1 MRRSS
6 LITLQNRLWTGLIV
20 TVVGV
25 VMSASAFGQSTGGL
39 KGKVR
44 TQSGS
49 GIAGATVI
57 ARQNGADLKTA
68 TANGKGEF
76 VLDGL
81 NSGVYNLVFD
91 AKGYSSGVLYNVEVK
106 KNKVNDLGER
116 LILSRDQGSMV
127 IVKGSIF
134 FKDGTSVIGAK
145 VDIERINSDGSVKKL
160 GSGSTNISGEFTY
173 RQTEGAAKLRI
184 TAYYNKASGSKEI
197 DVSEPAIYRLAISL
211 DINRD
216 GKP

>member
-1 MRRSS
+1 M
-6 LITLQNRLWTGLIV
+6 V
-20 TVVGV
+20 
-25 VMSASAFGQSTGGL
+25 ASAFGQSGSGL

-44 TQSGS
+44 NTGGS
-49 GIAGATVI
+49 GIPGATVT
-57 ARQNGADLKTA
+57 ARQNGADIKTA

-91 AKGYSSGVLYNVEVK
+91 AKGYSTGVLYNVEVK
-106 KNKVNDLGER
+106 KNKVSDLGER
-116 LILSRDQGSMV
+116 LILSPDQGSMV

-134 FKDGTSVIGAK
+134 YKDGTSVVGAK
-145 VDIERINSDGSVKKL
+145 VTVEKVNADGSVKKIADGL
-160 GSGSTNISGEFTY
+160 TNISGEFTY
-173 RQTEGAAKLRI
+173 RQAEGPAKLRV
-184 TAYYNKASGSKEI
+184 TATYNKSAKSKDV
-197 DVSEPAIYRLAISL
+197 DVSEPAIYRLAITL

>member
-1 MRRSS
+1 MRRFNYIKFRTS
-6 LITLQNRLWTGLIV
+6 LWTALVATAVSVILAS
-20 TVVGV
+20 
-25 VMSASAFGQSTGGL
+25 SAYGQSTGGL

-49 GIAGATVI
+49 GISGATIV
-57 ARQNGADLKTA
+57 ARQNGADVKSA

-81 NSGVYNLVFD
+81 ETGSYNLVFD
-91 AKGYSSGVLYNVEVK
+91 AKGYASGVLYSVMVE
-106 KNKVNDLGER
+106 KNKFNNLGER
-116 LILSRDQGSMV
+116 LILLPDQGSMV

-134 FKDGTSVIGAK
+134 FKDGTSAIGAK
-145 VDIERINSDGSVKKL
+145 VDIESVNSDGSFKKL
-160 GSGSTNISGEFTY
+160 GTGTTNISGEFTY
-173 RQTEGAAKLRI
+173 RQVEGTAKLRV
-184 TAYYNKASGSKEI
+184 TARYEKSSSSKEI

-211 DINRD
+211 DVNRD